1 MQAIEFQSYIADGV
15 IKIPFDYS
23 KFNHKKVKVIMLLQ
37 EDVGNYDK
45 QALLD
50 AFKDA
55 QKLNVFSGIENPV
68 EWQKKMR
75 DEWE

>member
-1 MQAIEFQSYIADGV
+1 
-15 IKIPFDYS
+15 
-23 KFNHKKVKVIMLLQ
+23 MLLQ

-50 AFKDA
+50 AVKDA
-55 QKLNVFSGIENPV
+55 QKLNVFSGIENPF